1 MFQSPDSNSSP
12 VPGLRRVLIV
22 DDEPT
27 LRLGFSYA
35 LQSQGTCVDTASG
48 GASALEL
55 AGENRYDALFLDL
68 RMPDVDGL
76 RVIEG
81 LRDAGNHVPVVLC
94 SAYITLESALAAIR
108 RGVVD
113 FLIKPVSP
121 ADLRHA
127 FGFVTGGASTP
138 LAKALALA
146 REKSFGNAVAVLE
159 KVGGGSRDVR
169 AELWLRLLRHVVRG
183 DEAPEV
189 RAALGEK
196 IAEQVALRSDA
207 A

>member
-1 MFQSPDSNSSP
+1 MFQSPDSNSSSR
-12 VPGLRRVLIV
+12 PGLRRVLIV

-35 LQSQGTCVDTASG
+35 LQSQGTRVDTAAG

-55 AGENRYDALFLDL
+55 AGGSRYDAVFLDL

-81 LRDAGNHVPVVLC
+81 LRDAGNQVPVVLC

-146 REKSFGNAVAVLE
+146 REKSFGDAVSILE
-159 KVGGGSRDVR
+159 EGGPRDVR
-169 AELWLRLLRHVVRG
+169 TELWLRLLRHVVRG

-189 RAALGEK
+189 RAALGDK

>member
-1 MFQSPDSNSSP
+1 MFQSPDSNSSS

-35 LQSQGTCVDTASG
+35 LQGQGTRVDIATG

-76 RVIEG
+76 RVIAG
-81 LRDAGNHVPVVLC
+81 LRDAGNRVPVVLC
-94 SAYITLESALAAIR
+94 SAYITLESALVAIR

-127 FGFVTGGASTP
+127 LAFVTGAASTP

-146 REKSFGNAVAVLE
+146 RETSFGNAVAILE
-159 KVGGGSRDVR
+159 EGGPRDVR

-189 RAALGEK
+189 RAALGDK

>member
-1 MFQSPDSNSSP
+1 M
-12 VPGLRRVLIV
+12 RRVLIV

-146 REKSFGNAVAVLE
+146 REKSFGDAVSILE
-159 KVGGGSRDVR
+159 EGGPRDVR
-169 AELWLRLLRHVVRG
+169 TELWLRLLRHVVRG

-189 RAALGEK
+189 RAALGDK